1 MTAKTLSPNLPA
13 QASETSQPAGG
24 HEAVLEFE
32 EGIGA
37 LFGDL
42 AELFGN
48 PRSYGLIYGILFAS
62 REPLPMETIAERL
75 GVSMGSVS
83 MGLRRLEEFGAIE
96 RERGAGRGTA
106 LFSAKLEMRL
116 LVGGFLRERVLPRIA
131 ATGTQVETL
140 TSLLP
145 SLPPEERK
153 VSKQRLER
161 LSRWHSRAK
170 SILPFIEKL
179 LGGG

>member
-1 MTAKTLSPNLPA
+1 MTAKTLSPTLPETPFDS
-13 QASETSQPAGG
+13 SEPAGSQA
-24 HEAVLEFE
+24 AVLEFE
-32 EGIGA
+32 EGLGA

-48 PRSYGLIYGILFAS
+48 PRSYGLIYGTLFAS
-62 REPLPMETIAERL
+62 REPLSMEAIAERL
-75 GVSMGSVS
+75 GVGIGSVS

-96 RERGAGRGTA
+96 RERGTGRGTA
-106 LFSAKLEMRL
+106 LFFAKLEMRL

-131 ATGTQVETL
+131 ATGTQVEAL
-140 TSLLP
+140 TSLVP